1 MIYFDNSATTKVAPE
16 VLTTYTKVSQQI
28 WGNPSSLHKLGE
40 VAYGL
45 LEQSRKQI
53 ATLLGVAPH
62 EIFFTSGGTEGDNWI
77 IKGTALEKQYYGKHI
92 ITTSIEHPAVLNSM
106 AQLEKLGFEVTYLPV
121 DKNGRIDPQ
130 DVARAIRP
138 DTILVSMMAVNNEV
152 GTVEPINEVAQI
164 LRDYPRIHFHL
175 DAVQAIGKGIEN
187 LLTNDRVDM
196 LTFSG
201 HKFHAPRGIGFI
213 YKKTGRTLA
222 PLMSG
227 GGQEKGMR
235 SGTENLPAIAGM
247 AKALRLLLTD
257 EDAKVAQQRAI
268 RQRIYD
274 HVVQKEKVTVFSP
287 IDEKISAPHILC
299 FAIKGV
305 RGETIVHAFEDQDI
319 FISTTSAC
327 SSKKHMVSGT
337 LHNMGIDEKIAT
349 SAVRI
354 SLDEHN
360 TMAEAEE
367 FIKVF
372 DTLYEKFKAINS

>member
-1 MIYFDNSATTKVAPE
+1 
-16 VLTTYTKVSQQI
+16 
-28 WGNPSSLHKLGE
+28 
-40 VAYGL
+40 
-45 LEQSRKQI
+45 
-53 ATLLGVAPH
+53 
-62 EIFFTSGGTEGDNWI
+62 
-77 IKGTALEKQYYGKHI
+77 
-92 ITTSIEHPAVLNSM
+92 M

-130 DVARAIRP
+130 DVAQAIRP

-175 DAVQAIGKGIEN
+175 DAVQAIGKGIGN

-268 RQRIYD
+268 RQRIYE

-287 IDEKISAPHILC
+287 MNEQISAPHILC